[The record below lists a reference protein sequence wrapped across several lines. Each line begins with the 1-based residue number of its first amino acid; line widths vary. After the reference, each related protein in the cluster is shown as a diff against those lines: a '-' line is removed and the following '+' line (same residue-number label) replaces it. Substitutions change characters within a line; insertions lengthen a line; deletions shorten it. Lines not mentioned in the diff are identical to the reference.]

1 MYIWDNLQQF
11 IILEMGSIMFTY
23 ILAGLL
29 IFHGLVHILGFL
41 IFFEFIEVDTLQ
53 YSTTVLGGR
62 VNIGAA
68 GIRILGVIWLLIM
81 IAMMAAGVG
90 LLLGTS
96 WWYSLALWSTVASTV
111 VTILGLPD
119 TKFGLAINILVF
131 ILLFLGSSQ
140 GWY

>member
-1 MYIWDNLQQF
+1 
-11 IILEMGSIMFTY
+11 MFTY